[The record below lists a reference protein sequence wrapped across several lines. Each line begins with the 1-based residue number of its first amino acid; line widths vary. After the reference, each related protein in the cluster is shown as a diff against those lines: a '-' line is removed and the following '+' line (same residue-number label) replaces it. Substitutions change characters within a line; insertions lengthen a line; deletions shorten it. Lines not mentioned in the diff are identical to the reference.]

1 MAQARFYSSTTRATT
16 TTVDP
21 GTSGTTLTV
30 ADSTVFSSLD
40 GSFPW
45 TALIN
50 WGASDQEVVNV
61 TARPTS
67 TTLTIV
73 RGQDGTTGQAH
84 ATGATVNHGVS
95 ARDFNESGAHVG
107 STTGAHGANG
117 TLVGSNDIAPGV
129 MAPSRWTLYGH
140 SYFARAIG
148 TVWTTGRTDAYL
160 RMMLDIEFTN
170 WANYAV
176 AGSNLIIQGVWT
188 GGWARVMQTLTRI
201 PPAGTNIHGSPY
213 FSDGGGAI
221 FAWGINDIGG
231 VSGTQTALRLAFQ
244 HALRA
249 VISRAR
255 SSVVFEDNSTVGGL
269 PTYGS
274 GFAQVTASQDYSSGS
289 TVRQATS
296 TTNANLTI
304 TLPADYKGEPVAI
317 QFSAMP
323 GALGGNVSFGGTAGV
338 TGTLALTGVAPATP
352 NSHLPVVKR
361 ITNLTA
367 TAASKTIT
375 VTVTSV
381 DAGGLVIFDCWWLE
395 SLIPAPVIVCNVARL
410 LTAGYGG
417 YGNGIGDTD
426 VASLNTAITSVVG
439 EFDGMVQIADIDSAL
454 NKDSTRFAADGL
466 HPNEDGARY
475 CARAIQTAI
484 KRLVP
489 TDPAAPE
496 VSTAQS
502 APQAGPARIPRLGGG
517 IQYHT
522 IAASASTTGAAP
534 AAGTIYAMP
543 FVVTE
548 GREMFN
554 KFAFRVSTGG
564 TAGSIRIA
572 LFDDPGWTGYPQN
585 LVDEPTVG
593 GAMSTTTTTGMKTSS
608 AGLFTWALDPGLWW
622 ILWLQVT
629 QGASEFYD
637 MLVGPDM
644 TGVMP
649 WVNPTTLASYTT
661 PIAYQLTGQGTGG
674 FFGNF
679 PAGATV
685 AATCPKLALLKM

>member
-1 MAQARFYSSTTRATT
+1 MAGGRSYSSTTRRTT
-16 TTVDP
+16 TSADP
-21 GTSGTTLTV
+21 GTSGTSLAV
-30 ADSTVFSSLD
+30 VDSTVFSSLD
-40 GSFPW
+40 GLFPW

-50 WGASDQEVVNV
+50 WGLTDQEIVTV
-61 TARPTS
+61 TARPDS
-67 TTLTIV
+67 THLTIV
-73 RGQDGTTGQAH
+73 RGQDGTSGVAH
-84 ATGATVNHGVS
+84 ASGATVDHGIS
-95 ARDFNESGAHVG
+95 ARDL
-107 STTGAHGANG
+107 TP
-117 TLVGSNDIAPGV
+117 DIVPG
-129 MAPSRWTLYGH
+129 RWTLYGH
-140 SYFARAIG
+140 SYFARGIG

-160 RMMLDIEFTN
+160 RMMLDIEYTN

-188 GGWARVMQTLTRI
+188 GGWARVMQTLTRT

-249 VISRAR
+249 CISRAR
-255 SSVVFEDNSTVGGL
+255 SSVVFEDNSTVGGV
-269 PTYGS
+269 PSYGA
-274 GFAQVTASQDYSSGS
+274 GFTQVTASQDYSSGT
-289 TVRQATS
+289 TVRQATA

-304 TLPADYKGEPVAI
+304 TLPSDYKGEPIAI

-323 GALGGNVSFGGTAGV
+323 GALGGTVTFSGTAGI

-361 ITNLTA
+361 ITNLTSSNAGQTIIVTA
-367 TAASKTIT
+367 TSFDSGGTI
-375 VTVTSV
+375 
-381 DAGGLVIFDCWWLE
+381 IFDCWWLE
-395 SLIPAPVIVCNVARL
+395 SLIPAPVIVCNVPRL
-410 LTAGYGG
+410 LTAGYAG

-426 VASLNTAITSVVG
+426 VANLNTAIASVVA
-439 EFDGMVQIADIDSAL
+439 EFDGMVQIADLDGAL
-454 NKDSTRFAADGL
+454 NKTTARFASDGL

-475 CARAIQTAI
+475 CARAIRTAI
-484 KRLVP
+484 NRLVP
-489 TDPAAPE
+489 TDPTAPE

-502 APQAGPARIPRLGGG
+502 APQAGPARLPRLGGG
-517 IQYHT
+517 VQYYT
-522 IAASASTTGAAP
+522 IAGVAATAAAPP
-534 AAGTIYAMP
+534 AAGTLYAMP
-543 FVVTE
+543 FMVTE
-548 GREMFN
+548 GREMYN
-554 KFAFRVSTGG
+554 KFAMRLNAGG
-564 TAGSIRIA
+564 SAQGSIRIA

-593 GAMSTTTTTGMKTSS
+593 GAFALGTTAGIKAST

-629 QGASEFYD
+629 VGTSQTYD
-637 MLVGPDM
+637 YLQGPDS

-649 WVNPTTLASYTT
+649 LVNPSTLASNTT
-661 PIAYQLTGQGTGG
+661 PIAYQLTGQSTSG

-679 PAGATV
+679 PSGAAV